1 MADVY
6 EIATEDGGVFCKCS
20 RETGSPVLIGKEG
33 PLSFQKLVD
42 QVYHPELAK
51 EMRNKKSRTKR
62 ESRRGTRV

>member
-20 RETGSPVLIGKEG
+20 NESGMPMLIGKEG

-51 EMRNKKSRTKR
+51 EMRNKKTRRKR
-62 ESRRGTRV
+62 EPRKSVRL